1 MAIPKPECLLDGID
15 TDTAPQGPVPRPI
28 RGMSALPSGIMIL
41 VAFSELAL
49 IQQVSKRS
57 SHTGVG
63 AWLFGG
69 YFNQWFRFLALLD
82 LVGL

>member
-1 MAIPKPECLLDGID
+1 VAIPKPECLLD
-15 TDTAPQGPVPRPI
+15 
-28 RGMSALPSGIMIL
+28 
-41 VAFSELAL
+41 
-49 IQQVSKRS
+49 
-57 SHTGVG
+57 VG

>member
-1 MAIPKPECLLDGID
+1 
-15 TDTAPQGPVPRPI
+15 
-28 RGMSALPSGIMIL
+28 

>member
-1 MAIPKPECLLDGID
+1 
-15 TDTAPQGPVPRPI
+15 
-28 RGMSALPSGIMIL
+28 

-57 SHTGVG
+57 SHTGVW